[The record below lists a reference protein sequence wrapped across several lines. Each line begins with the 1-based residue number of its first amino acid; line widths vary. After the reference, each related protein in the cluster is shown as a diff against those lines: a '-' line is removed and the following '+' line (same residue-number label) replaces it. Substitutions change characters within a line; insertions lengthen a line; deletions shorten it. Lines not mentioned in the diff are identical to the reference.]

1 MKQREGK
8 GTLYLVSTPIGN
20 LEDVTLRA
28 LKVLKEVDVIA
39 AEDTRRTK
47 ILLRHYGIER
57 PTLSFFE
64 GNESRRTEEILELL
78 GKGKDV
84 ALLCDA
90 GTPTISDP
98 GYRLVRAAR
107 QEGIRVVPIPGPSAV
122 IAALSAS
129 GLPTDSFSFFGFL
142 PPKGSKRKRRL
153 QEIARSRSTV
163 ILFESPR
170 RLSET
175 LKDLFQYC
183 GNRRIVIARELTKLH
198 EEFLSGEL
206 PEIIEEIKERSLKG
220 EVTIVMEGL
229 GWR

>member
-1 MKQREGK
+1 MKQREGR
-8 GTLYLVSTPIGN
+8 GNLYLVSTPIGN

-39 AEDTRRTK
+39 AEDTRRTR

-57 PTLSFFE
+57 PILSFFE
-64 GNESRRTEEILELL
+64 GNERRRTEEILELL
-78 GKGKDV
+78 EQGKDV

-90 GTPTISDP
+90 GTPTVSDP
-98 GYRLVRAAR
+98 GYRLVRAVR
-107 QEGIRVVPIPGPSAV
+107 EKGMRVVPIPGPTAV

-142 PPKGSKRKRRL
+142 PPKGAKRKRRL
-153 QEIARSRSTV
+153 QEIARSRPTV
-163 ILFESPR
+163 ILFESPK
-170 RLSET
+170 RLPET
-175 LKDLFQYC
+175 LRDLLQYC
-183 GNRRIVIARELTKLH
+183 GNRRVVIARELTKLH
-198 EEFLSGEL
+198 EEFICGEL
-206 PEIIEEIKERSLKG
+206 STIIEEMKERSLKG